1 MLKIAGEEAEL
12 FPRLHSRAGENN
24 AIDLLGAECGNGHGH
39 GQIGFARAGGAVRLI
54 RSYCVGSPQYTLL
67 PEGFRLYGFA
77 ARGDADAVRR
87 EGVNFILAAFLHQG
101 EDIPHVLLAER
112 FAAVNER

>member
-1 MLKIAGEEAEL
+1 MPAGPTPNTIVLCWIAL
-12 FPRLHSRAGENN
+12 NIP
-24 AIDLLGAECGNGHGH
+24 
-39 GQIGFARAGGAVRLI
+39 
-54 RSYCVGSPQYTLL
+54 LL

-101 EDIPHVLLAER
+101 ENIPHVLLAER